1 MWSILQRELREQSR
15 QAGTYWLRLTGALAL
30 LALLAWVWNSPLHQ
44 LATNG
49 RGYFVGLNR
58 VLFLTI
64 WLVGPVLT
72 ADCLSR
78 EKRDGT
84 IGLLF
89 LTPLRALDIVLGK
102 GFVNAWRAFSVL
114 LAALPV
120 LVVPVLMGGVSWADA
135 TRMVLLH
142 LGALGLALAAGLLA
156 SSYATSWVRARLL
169 AFGLAVI
176 AGAVFILLHVALSA
190 TLQALTPGAAGSA
203 SWWELF
209 GRSFQTLRFRNSVF
223 LRTPTYFWREIGIVG
238 NSGWEPV
245 RFAALLAGGALL
257 LVAAAMAVAERGV
270 RLTWQAVPRSPA
282 WERRV
287 RFFTDVRV
295 SRGWFRGCM
304 SRLMDFNPVWWRH
317 SSTWSARVTTLS
329 WLGLTMLLLTA
340 AYTGLGIGAVQA
352 NGALEKLLLTGL
364 AFSAAGSF
372 RQERET
378 GALELVLVT
387 GLEPARMLRGRLYA
401 LAVQFLPAALL
412 VWGLPPVV
420 AHLHREPVRLMQAW
434 EIVWLLPTALLGLS
448 LSLNR
453 PGFFT
458 AFVAA
463 AGAHHVVA
471 ALREGLTALLFNTGL
486 IAVANAGLPHPH
498 TLIPSLQ
505 AALAVGELFMIALVC
520 RWAWKR
526 AVLSVEKRSF
536 LVSASKPNPSPSP

>member
-15 QAGTYWLRLTGALAL
+15 QAGTYWLRLTGALVML
-30 LALLAWVWNSPLHQ
+30 GLLAWVWNSPLHQ
-44 LATNG
+44 MATNG

-64 WLVGPVLT
+64 WFVGPVLT

-102 GFVNAWRAFSVL
+102 GFVNAWRAFSML

-120 LVVPVLMGGVSWADA
+120 LVVPVLMGGVSWPDA
-135 TRMVLLH
+135 TRMFLLH

-156 SSYATSWVRARLL
+156 SSYATSWIRARLL
-169 AFGLAVI
+169 AFSLAVL
-176 AGAVFILLHVALSA
+176 AGAIFVLLHVTLSA
-190 TLQALTPGAAGSA
+190 TLQALSPGAAGSA
-203 SWWELF
+203 GWWELF
-209 GRSFQTLRFRNSVF
+209 GRNFQTLWFRNSVI
-223 LRTPTYFWREIGIVG
+223 LRTPAYFWREIGVVVNG
-238 NSGWEPV
+238 GWQPV

-257 LVAAAMAVAERGV
+257 LVAAALAVAERGV
-270 RLTWQAVPRSPA
+270 RLTWQAVPRSPE

-295 SRGWFRGCM
+295 SRGWFRERM
-304 SRLMDFNPVWWRH
+304 RRLMDFNPVWWQH
-317 SSTWSARVTTLS
+317 SSTWSARVTTLG

-352 NGALEKLLLTGL
+352 NWALEKLLLAGI

-378 GALELVLVT
+378 GALELILVT

-420 AHLHREPVRLMQAW
+420 AHLYREPVRLMQAW

-453 PGFFT
+453 LSFLT
-458 AFVAA
+458 AFVVA
-463 AGAHHVVA
+463 AGAHHVLA
-471 ALREGLTALLFNTGL
+471 TLRGGVTAFLFH
-486 IAVANAGLPHPH
+486 AGLVEIADAGPPYA
-498 TLIPSLQ
+498 LFPALQ
-505 AALAVGELFMIALVC
+505 SGLAVGELLIIALVC

-526 AVLSVEKRSF
+526 AVRSLETRSF
-536 LVSASKPNPSPSP
+536 LVPATKLNPPTSS

>member
-15 QAGTYWLRLTGALAL
+15 QAGTYWLRLTGALVM

-44 LATNG
+44 MATNG

-64 WLVGPVLT
+64 WFVGPVLT

-102 GFVNAWRAFSVL
+102 GFVNAWRAFSML

-120 LVVPVLMGGVSWADA
+120 LVVPVLMGGVSWPDA
-135 TRMVLLH
+135 TRMFLLH
-142 LGALGLALAAGLLA
+142 LGALGLALTAGLLA
-156 SSYATSWVRARLL
+156 SSYATSWIRARLL
-169 AFGLAVI
+169 AFSLAVL
-176 AGAVFILLHVALSA
+176 AGTVFILLHVALSA
-190 TLQALTPGAAGSA
+190 TLQSLASGGTGAVG
-203 SWWELF
+203 WWELF
-209 GRSFQTLRFRNSVF
+209 GRNFQTLWFRNSVI
-223 LRTPTYFWREIGIVG
+223 LRTPAYFWREIGIVG
-238 NSGWEPV
+238 NSGWQPV
-245 RFAALLAGGALL
+245 QFAALLTGGSLL
-257 LVAAAMAVAERGV
+257 LVAAAMVVAERGV
-270 RLTWQAVPRSPA
+270 RLTWQAVPRSPE

-295 SRGWFRGCM
+295 SRGWFRERM
-304 SRLMDFNPVWWRH
+304 RRLMDFNPVWWQH
-317 SSTWSARVTTLS
+317 SSTWSARVTTLG

-352 NGALEKLLLTGL
+352 NWALEKLLLAGI

-378 GALELVLVT
+378 GALELILVT

-401 LAVQFLPAALL
+401 LAVQFLPAAFL

-420 AHLHREPVRLMQAW
+420 AHLYREPVRLIEAW

-453 PGFFT
+453 LSFLT
-458 AFVAA
+458 AFVVA

-471 ALREGLTALLFNTGL
+471 TLRGGLTAFLFHAGL
-486 IAVANAGLPHPH
+486 VEIADAGLPDA
-498 TLIPSLQ
+498 LFSALQ
-505 AALAVGELFMIALVC
+505 AGLAVAELFIIALVC

-526 AVLSVEKRSF
+526 SVRSLETRSF
-536 LVSASKPNPSPSP
+536 LVPATKPNPSPSS